1 MRINAQARRHNPP
14 RHGIMNLVTLLRSV
28 SAVVAVVSGLRLGT
42 PRQPAALLSPLRQA
56 LMPLHAVGGSS
67 ASDGLQVKVAF
78 QGESGAYSE
87 KATRELLGSRVTTVP
102 CKSFEDAFKAVASRE
117 ADYAVLPI
125 ENSLGGSIH
134 INYDLLLRYDLHVI
148 GEHEFRVEHSLL
160 ALPGVKRED
169 IKKVMSHPQ
178 ALAQCDNY
186 LRSWGVSREEAYD
199 TAGSAKMI
207 KDNDLRDCAAIASD
221 LAGLTYGLEVLDTN
235 IEDWDNNFTRFLLLS
250 REPVSPMIPPSMP
263 AKTSIVFVLPNDPG
277 ALYKALACFTLRD
290 IDFCKIESRPTSVKL
305 LEFLQ
310 LKRQQQKTFDM
321 PSYDATAP
329 TPSAPSGSTTA
340 DGGAAA
346 AAAGDASADAIAVP
360 SPTGSGNRYGVA
372 PTRHRSETTASH
384 QDLPR
389 FRYTFYLEF
398 LAAELEDRTQNAL
411 HHLREQSD
419 FVRVLGSYPKSSQLV
434 GPVKS
439 AVDSLAKVPVSPDL
453 PSSPAVQQH
462 AATKKDPLRIGIV
475 GFGKFGQFLAKA
487 FSKNNDVYVI
497 SKSDNSAMAKEIGVD
512 FYPMFDMA
520 AFAKIDFDVILLSVS
535 IISFNEV
542 LASLPKDLLRGKLV
556 VDVLSVKVHARNVML
571 GVLPADCDILCTH
584 PMFGPESGKFGWQ
597 GLPFLYEK
605 TRVSD
610 VDRCN
615 RFLQLWETERCKMI
629 EMSCEQH
636 DEYAANSQ
644 FITHLTGRILWQQNL
659 APTPIDTKGFQTVL
673 NLVENTCKD
682 SFDLFFGLYFYN
694 KYAGAQLQKIREA
707 LAQVERQLAAKE
719 AYLAARAEFDNNQ
732 RSRILEEA
740 RALMREALLETNST
754 RRD

>member
-1 MRINAQARRHNPP
+1 MWSSFVMSLFLYSITTCIHR
-14 RHGIMNLVTLLRSV
+14 
-28 SAVVAVVSGLRLGT
+28 VSGLSRTISG
-42 PRQPAALLSPLRQA
+42 RNGRILSQRFSSVLRMNA
-56 LMPLHAVGGSS
+56 MPINI
-67 ASDGLQVKVAF
+67 AF

-87 KATRELLGSRVTTVP
+87 KAARELLGTRVTTVP
-102 CKSFEDAFKAVASRE
+102 YKSFEDTFKAVASRE
-117 ADYAVLPI
+117 ADYAVVPI

-134 INYDLLLRYDLHVI
+134 INYDLLLRYDLHII

-186 LRSWGVSREEAYD
+186 LRTWGVDREEAYD

-207 KDNDLRDCAAIASD
+207 KDNNLRDCAAIASD
-221 LAGLTYGLEVLDTN
+221 LAGLTYGLEVLDSN

-250 REPVSPMIPPSMP
+250 REPVNTMIPPTLP
-263 AKTSIVFVLPNDPG
+263 AKTSIVFVTPNDPG

-310 LKRQQQKTFDM
+310 MKNEQE
-321 PSYDATAP
+321 SASASASA
-329 TPSAPSGSTTA
+329 SAPASASSTTSPTTLPEATEKRGRNSGSNT
-340 DGGAAA
+340 
-346 AAAGDASADAIAVP
+346 IAVP
-360 SPTGSGNRYGVA
+360 SATGRGNGYGQQ
-372 PTRHRSETTASH
+372 PNRNRQDSSSTGAS

-398 LAAELEDRTQNAL
+398 LASELEDRTQNAL
-411 HHLREQSD
+411 HHLREQSQ

-434 GPVKS
+434 GPVKNS
-439 AVDSLAKVPVSPDL
+439 IDALSKVSGGPDFLSNTPLSVSRK
-453 PSSPAVQQH
+453 
-462 AATKKDPLRIGIV
+462 AAGKDPLRIGII
-475 GFGKFGQFLAKA
+475 GFGKFGQFLAKT
-487 FSKNNDVYVI
+487 FVKNNEVHVI
-497 SKSDNSAMAKEIGVD
+497 SKSDNSAMAKEIGCD
-512 FYPMFDMA
+512 FYPFFDMSS
-520 AFAKIDFDVILLSVS
+520 FAKVDFDVILLSVS

-542 LASLPKDLLRGKLV
+542 LQSLPKDLLRGKLI
-556 VDVLSVKVHARNVML
+556 VDVLSVKVHARNVMES
-571 GVLPADCDILCTH
+571 VLPPDCDILCTH
-584 PMFGPESGKFGWQ
+584 PMFGPESGRFGWQ

-605 TRVSD
+605 TRVTD
-610 VDRCN
+610 VDRCD
-615 RFLQLWETERCKMI
+615 RFLQLWEAERCKMI

-644 FITHLTGRILWQQNL
+644 FITHLTGRILDKQNL

-673 NLVENTCKD
+673 NLVDNTCKD

-694 KYAGAQLQKIREA
+694 KYAGIQLQKIREA

-719 AYLAARAEFDNNQ
+719 AYLAAKSEFDNNQ

-740 RALMREALLETNST
+740 RALMREALLETNGSNGPDSSSVGDKT
-754 RRD
+754 T